1 MAVTAALV
9 KELREMT
16 GVGMMEC
23 KKALVQ
29 SDGHIESARE
39 NLRKAG
45 LAKAD
50 KKSGRVAA
58 EGKIVTA
65 ISDDHHKAIMVEVN
79 SETDFAAKE
88 TMFISFG
95 EAVAKVALDTDTT
108 EVDHLMAAQAPQGG
122 TLEEARQTLV
132 AKIGE
137 NIQVRRTSMI
147 ATENGNIGS
156 YVHGDRIGVLVEL
169 AGGDT
174 DLARDLA
181 MHIAASNPQFVDESQ
196 VPADVMDKE
205 REILAAQAKDSG
217 KPEEIIDK
225 MVAGRLRKYLAEI
238 TLVGQPFIKDP
249 DLTVAKLLAKHDASV
264 VGYQRLEVGE
274 GIERKEENFAD
285 EVMAQVRGN

>member
-23 KKALVQ
+23 KKALVET
-29 SDGHIESARE
+29 DGDIETARE

-65 ISDDHHKAIMVEVN
+65 ISDDHRKAIMVEVN

-88 TMFISFG
+88 ATFIAFG
-95 EAVAKVALDTDTT
+95 DAVAQTALNSGTT
-108 EVDHLMAAQAPQGG
+108 EVDTLMSSDAPQGG
-122 TLEEARQTLV
+122 TLEEARQALV

-137 NIQVRRTSMI
+137 NIQVRRASMI
-147 ATENGNIGS
+147 DSANGTIGS

-169 AGGDT
+169 DGGEH

-196 VPADVMDKE
+196 VPAEVLDKE
-205 REILAAQAKDSG
+205 REILVAQARDSG

-225 MVAGRLRKYLAEI
+225 MVSGRLRKYLAEI

-249 DLTVAKLLAKHDASV
+249 DMTVAKLLTKHNASV
-264 VGYQRLEVGE
+264 VTYQRLEVGE